1 MEKTLILFRGVPG
14 AGKTSLCA
22 SLGIKPMSADMY
34 FETMDDNGDLIYR
47 FDPTRLKEAHAWCQ
61 KHTGISMEMGVS
73 PVGVANTFTQEWEMQ
88 SYFELAEKWGYKV
101 FTVIVENRHG
111 NSNIHGVPDDKV
123 QVMKDRFEISL

>member
-1 MEKTLILFRGVPG
+1 MEKILILFRGVPG

-111 NSNIHGVPDDKV
+111 NSNIHGVPGDKV

>member
-1 MEKTLILFRGVPG
+1 MEKILILFRGVPG

-34 FETMDDNGDLIYR
+34 FETMGDNGDLIYR

>member
-1 MEKTLILFRGVPG
+1 MEKILILFRGVPG

-22 SLGIKPMSADMY
+22 SLGIKPMSADMF
-34 FETMDDNGDLIYR
+34 FETMNDNGDLVYR
-47 FDPTRLKEAHAWCQ
+47 FDPTRLKEAHEWCK

-88 SYFELAEKWGYKV
+88 GYFDLAEKWGYKV

-111 NSNIHGVPDDKV
+111 NSNIHGVPEEKV